1 MEDFLK
7 WNPSLTETCDNFQ
20 EGYAYCIQAKEAPV
34 SSTTSKP
41 ETTVQSETTTLVPS
55 KTTPTMTTTTTTAG
69 NGVETPD
76 PVQPGIV
83 SNCDKFYLVQKGEGC
98 ASIAAKH
105 GITLAQFTTWNSE
118 TGANCA
124 GLWADTYACV
134 SIIGHDATPTK
145 SSTPTNGIETPSPIQ
160 SGMVNNC
167 NKFHLVKTTTTCLS
181 IQDYYKLPLAD
192 FYKWNPAVG
201 TSCQSLLANYYVC
214 VGVTDSTPTPTQTG
228 GIETPS
234 PIQNGMVKDCNK
246 FHLVKTT
253 TTCSSIETYYK
264 LSLSDFYKWN
274 PAVGTNC
281 QSLLANYYVCVG
293 VSSSTPTPTQTS
305 SNGIETPSPI
315 QNGMAKNCNKFHL
328 VKTTTTCASIENYYS
343 LPLSDFYKWN
353 PAVGTNCQSLLANYY
368 VCVSVVGW
376 TPTPTTPG
384 NGISTPTPI
393 QTGMTKNCNK
403 FHLVKST
410 TTCASIQDYY
420 KISFADFYK
429 WNPAVGSTCTSLWAD
444 YNVCVGVIGQTPTPT
459 NPGNGVSTPTPY
471 QAGMTSSCKKFHLVK
486 STTTCASIQD
496 YYKVTMANLYKWNP
510 AIGSACTSLWANYYV
525 CVGV

>member
-1 MEDFLK
+1 M
-7 WNPSLTETCDNFQ
+7 T
-20 EGYAYCIQAKEAPV
+20 
-34 SSTTSKP
+34 
-41 ETTVQSETTTLVPS
+41 
-55 KTTPTMTTTTTTAG
+55 TTTTTTAG

-83 SNCDKFYLVQKGEGC
+83 SNCDKFYLIQQGEGC
-98 ASIAAKH
+98 ADIASKH
-105 GITLAQFTTWNSE
+105 GITPAQFTTWNSK
-118 TGANCA
+118 TGTNCA
-124 GLWADTYACV
+124 GLWAETYACV

-145 SSTPTNGIETPSPIQ
+145 PSTPTNGIETPSPIQ
-160 SGMVNNC
+160 SGMVDNC

-201 TSCQSLLANYYVC
+201 TNCQSLLANYYVC

-281 QSLLANYYVCVG
+281 QSLLANYYVCIG
-293 VSSSTPTPTQTS
+293 VSSSTPTPTQTGS
-305 SNGIETPSPI
+305 DNGIETPPPI

-328 VKTTTTCASIENYYS
+328 VKS
-343 LPLSDFYKWN
+343 
-353 PAVGTNCQSLLANYY
+353 
-368 VCVSVVGW
+368 
-376 TPTPTTPG
+376 
-384 NGISTPTPI
+384 
-393 QTGMTKNCNK
+393 
-403 FHLVKST
+403 
-410 TTCASIQDYY
+410 TTCASIQNYY
-420 KISFADFYK
+420 KISLADFYK

-459 NPGNGVSTPTPY
+459 NPGNGVSTPTPI
-471 QAGMTSSCKKFHLVK
+471 QAGMISSCKKFHLVK
-486 STTTCASIQD
+486 STTTCASIQN
-496 YYKVTMANLYKWNP
+496 YYKITMANLYKWNP
-510 AIGSACTSLWANYYV
+510 AIGSDCKSLWAEYYV